1 MYRLIGD
8 NHTLSGLPFSAQVFV
23 RALDRVRRSLADD
36 AGVSLIE
43 SQALGRIAEESAIE
57 VPALAQHLG
66 ASADVTESIIAAL
79 IERAL
84 AVRVPTSGDPADV
97 LELTP
102 AGHELM
108 HKVYLDFQSSI
119 LGAADSLDE
128 ERLFAF
134 DSALLKMARK
144 LDSIAEGAH

>member
-23 RALDRVRRSLADD
+23 RALDRVRRSLAED

-43 SQALGRIAEESAIE
+43 LQALGRIAEESAID
-57 VPALAQHLG
+57 AKSLAQYLG
-66 ASADVTESIIAAL
+66 SSAEATESLVAAL
-79 IERAL
+79 LERSL
-84 AVRVPTSGDPADV
+84 VVRRSAGNDSAEV

-102 AGHELM
+102 AGHGLM
-108 HKVYLDFQSSI
+108 EKVYLDFQGSI
-119 LGAADSLDE
+119 LDAADSLDE
-128 ERLFAF
+128 ERRFAF

-144 LDSIAEGAH
+144 LDSIAGGAQ